1 MELWMTNTDQ
11 VFPFESQLRQSQTE
25 LEKVK
30 EAMDNFQKMM

>member
-11 VFPFESQLRQSQTE
+11 VFPFESQLRQSRAE
-25 LEKVK
+25 LQKVN